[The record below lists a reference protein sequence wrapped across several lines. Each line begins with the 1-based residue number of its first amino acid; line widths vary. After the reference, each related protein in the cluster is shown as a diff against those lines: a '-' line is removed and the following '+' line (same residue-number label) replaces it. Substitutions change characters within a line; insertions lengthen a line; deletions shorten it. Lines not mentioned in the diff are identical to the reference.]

1 VGRVYIPVLLFAAY
15 QCAAQPRPGGDQ
27 FHASLLRGDLLQI
40 ADRQQ
45 RLESMTARAERNVTV
60 YVSNDLNTRGVLY
73 QAQERAAK
81 MFAEARVRID
91 WHIGRPSVAQ
101 PEREPAIVVSLAENT
116 PANFLPNA
124 LALAKV
130 YEGVHI
136 TVFWDR
142 IDQQTRIAPTAVV
155 LAHVL
160 VHEITHILQGIDRHS
175 ESGVM
180 KSRWTPEDY
189 RAMAGK
195 PLPFTPLD
203 LRLIHLGLAP
213 LVDTGAMASANS
225 ALKTT
230 N

>member
-1 VGRVYIPVLLFAAY
+1 MGRVYIPVLLFAAY
-15 QCAAQPRPGGDQ
+15 RCAAQRLPGGDQ
-27 FHASLLRGDLLQI
+27 IPAALLRGDLLRI

-45 RLESMTARAERNVTV
+45 RLESMTARAEWNVTV
-60 YVSNDLNTRGVLY
+60 YVNNDLNTGGALH
-73 QAQERAAK
+73 QAKERART
-81 MFAEARVRID
+81 MFAEAGVRID
-91 WHIGRPSVAQ
+91 WRIGRPSGAQ
-101 PEREPAIVVSLAENT
+101 PGREPVIVVSIAENT
-116 PANFLPNA
+116 PASYLPAA
-124 LALAKV
+124 LAFAKV

-142 IDQQTRIAPTAVV
+142 VERLSRFAPPTFV

-175 ESGVM
+175 ESGIM

-189 RAMAGK
+189 CAMAIK
-195 PLPFTPLD
+195 PLRFTALD
-203 LRLIHLGLAP
+203 VELIQLGLARRTD
-213 LVDTGAMASANS
+213 VGAKASANS

>member
-1 VGRVYIPVLLFAAY
+1 MQIMAIAAMTVAVG
-15 QCAAQPRPGGDQ
+15 
-27 FHASLLRGDLLQI
+27 
-40 ADRQQ
+40 
-45 RLESMTARAERNVTV
+45 MTARAERNVTI

-81 MFAEARVRID
+81 MFAEAGVRID
-91 WHIGRPSVAQ
+91 WRIGRPSAAQ
-101 PEREPAIVVSLAENT
+101 PDREPAIVVSLAENT
-116 PANFLPNA
+116 PAGYLPAA
-124 LALAKV
+124 LALARV

-142 IDQQTRIAPTAVV
+142 VERMSRFAPPTFV

-180 KSRWTPEDY
+180 KPRWTPEDC
-189 RAMAGK
+189 RAMAIK
-195 PLPFTPLD
+195 PLGFTARD
-203 LRLIHLGLAP
+203 VELIQLGLARRTD
-213 LVDTGAMASANS
+213 VGAKASANS